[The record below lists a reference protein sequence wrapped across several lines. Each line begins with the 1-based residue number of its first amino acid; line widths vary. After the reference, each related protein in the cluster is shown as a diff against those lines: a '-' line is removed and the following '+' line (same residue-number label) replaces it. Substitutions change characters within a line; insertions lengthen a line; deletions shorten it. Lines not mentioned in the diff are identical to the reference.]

1 VELFS
6 NIPFQKGKK
15 NLVVSANS
23 KKGLRKV
30 TFCFFIKITGKKK
43 GKKSGKVK
51 VKREKNKMKNFFF

>member
-43 GKKSGKVK
+43 GK
-51 VKREKNKMKNFFF
+51 EKW